1 MSREIDE
8 RKKKKALR
16 RLERVRRALADAEAD
31 GDTEAAREARA
42 LLTEWEDEF
51 LGSVEERLNTFG
63 SAFNDPEKGLLDEPL
78 SQLQAA
84 KLKELEAK
92 AKGKEIRPWMRSSF
106 KPKEKGARS
115 GFSSKRAAP
124 RANIRDIN
132 DDVPEAPVKPAR
144 PVAVPAPAPRNH
156 QPRKSDAGAPESD
169 ASTPLR
175 PATPSSRARFT
186 VIKGGKDD

>member
-16 RLERVRRALADAEAD
+16 RLDRVRRALAEAEAD
-31 GDTEAAREARA
+31 GDSEAAREARA

-78 SQLQAA
+78 SQLQTA

-92 AKGKEIRPWMRSSF
+92 AKGKETRPWMRSSF
-106 KPKEKGARS
+106 KPKEKGQRS
-115 GFSSKRAAP
+115 SFSSKRPAP

-132 DDVPEAPVKPAR
+132 EDTPEPPATPSR
-144 PVAVPAPAPRNH
+144 PAAVEAPAPRKAE
-156 QPRKSDAGAPESD
+156 PGKPE
-169 ASTPLR
+169 ARTPTPAR
-175 PATPSSRARFT
+175 PAKAAGRSRFT
-186 VIKGGKDD
+186 VIRGGKDE

>member
-92 AKGKEIRPWMRSSF
+92 AKGKEIRRWMRSGF
-106 KPKEKGARS
+106 KSKEKGTRS

-132 DDVPEAPVKPAR
+132 EDVPEAPVKPAR
-144 PVAVPAPAPRNH
+144 PIAVPAPAPRNNP
-156 QPRKSDAGAPESD
+156 PRKSDAGTPASD
-169 ASTPLR
+169 ASAPLR
-175 PATPSSRARFT
+175 PATPAGRARFT

>member
-16 RLERVRRALADAEAD
+16 RLDRVRRALAEAEAD
-31 GDTEAAREARA
+31 GDAEAAREARA

-63 SAFNDPEKGLLDEPL
+63 SAFTDPDKGSLDEPL

-92 AKGKEIRPWMRSSF
+92 AKGKETRPWKRSSF
-106 KPKEKGARS
+106 KPKDKAQRS
-115 GFSSKRAAP
+115 SFSAKRPAP
-124 RANIRDIN
+124 RANTRDIN
-132 DDVPEAPVKPAR
+132 EDMPETGPEAGPATPRPSDVK
-144 PVAVPAPAPRNH
+144 PAPAPG
-156 QPRKSDAGAPESD
+156 QSPAPSP
-169 ASTPLR
+169 AKFR
-175 PATPSSRARFT
+175 PRFT
-186 VIKGGKDD
+186 VIKGGKGE

>member
-16 RLERVRRALADAEAD
+16 RLDRVRRALAEAEAD
-31 GDTEAAREARA
+31 GDAEAAREARA

-63 SAFNDPEKGLLDEPL
+63 SAFTDPDKGSLDEPL

-92 AKGKEIRPWMRSSF
+92 AKGKETRPWKRSSF
-106 KPKEKGARS
+106 KPKDKARRS
-115 GFSSKRAAP
+115 GFSSKRP
-124 RANIRDIN
+124 ERQANIRDIN
-132 DDVPEAPVKPAR
+132 DDVSDVPETPHPSGNT
-144 PVAVPAPAPRNH
+144 PAPAASPQKPR
-156 QPRKSDAGAPESD
+156 P
-169 ASTPLR
+169 
-175 PATPSSRARFT
+175 RFT
-186 VIKGGKDD
+186 VIKGGKEE